1 MASNTTTVKLNEHA
15 SEERPIEVGVFDA
28 IDAARQA
35 VHGLRAAGF
44 GIGQITVV
52 CSDETKGRYFS
63 EFEHQDPA
71 GTHTPTASI
80 AGGTIGAVVGGL
92 AVVASAVATGSLAL
106 WAAGPISAWAGG
118 VAGGLVGAMMTRG
131 VEKELAN
138 YYQQA
143 VMNGQILVAAED
155 HSEAS
160 ASRLAEAARIL
171 SQAGAKP
178 LPLREG

>member
-1 MASNTTTVKLNEHA
+1 MATDIHSVKTTTNE
-15 SEERPIEVGVFDA
+15 RRIEVGVLDT
-28 IDAARQA
+28 IDGARRA
-35 VHGLRAAGF
+35 VRALRAAGF
-44 GIGQITVV
+44 AIGQITVV
-52 CSDETKGRYFS
+52 CSDETKERYFS

-71 GTHTPTASI
+71 GTHTPTATI
-80 AGGTIGAVVGGL
+80 AGGTIGALVGGL
-92 AVVASAVATGSLAL
+92 AVVASAVATGNLAL

-143 VMNGQILVAAED
+143 VMNGRILVAAED
-155 HSEAS
+155 HGEAS

-171 SQAGAKP
+171 GETGAQP
-178 LPLREG
+178 VTLREG